1 MAPLDSVFSA
11 ALRDAGGRFQPGRSG
26 NPRGRPPGSLNR
38 ATRLRA
44 WLDDGE
50 ERSNARIVIDR
61 ALGGDHVAAR
71 HLMDR
76 LDPKPR
82 TRPLPLVLGDDIEID
97 STYEAAFHLMATGE
111 IAPDEAI
118 AVGRFLDQLRAHR
131 AKSDAA
137 AAQAADDAQLA
148 AARAART
155 AALERQNDLLRRE
168 NAGLSARLAAL
179 ESAAALPPAPAPALA
194 DDQYS
199 ACIIRPASQDAAPPA
214 EAPVTPLAETPV
226 AMSPPAPAPV
236 PTSAPAPSPADD
248 LYSASIIRSPA
259 PPDLAPPPPA
269 SQPIPAAP
277 MRRRKSA
284 MRYWAGQPAPGIAY
298 AGERIRGVQERR
310 YDSTRGI
317 RSV

>member
-1 MAPLDSVFSA
+1 MAPLDDSA

-50 ERSNARIVIDR
+50 ERTNARVVIDR

-131 AKSDAA
+131 AQSDAA

-155 AALERQNDLLRRE
+155 AALELQNDLLRRE
-168 NAGLSARLAAL
+168 NASLSARLAAL
-179 ESAAALPPAPAPALA
+179 ESAAAAPPAPAPT
-194 DDQYS
+194 DQYS
-199 ACIIRPASQDAAPPA
+199 ACIIRPAPQDAALP
-214 EAPVTPLAETPV
+214 AETPV
-226 AMSPPAPAPV
+226 EMFPAMP
-236 PTSAPAPSPADD
+236 APAPSPAPTQTDD
-248 LYSASIIRSPA
+248 QYSASIIRSPT
-259 PPDLAPPPPA
+259 PPD
-269 SQPIPAAP
+269 AAP

-284 MRYWAGQPAPGIAY
+284 TRDGAGQPAPGALY
-298 AGERIRGVQERR
+298 AGERISGAPGRRSDTDRGVRA
-310 YDSTRGI
+310 
-317 RSV
+317 V

>member
-1 MAPLDSVFSA
+1 MAPLDSAEVAS
-11 ALRDAGGRFQPGRSG
+11 RDAGGRFQPGRSG

-50 ERSNARIVIDR
+50 ERANARVVIDR

-118 AVGRFLDQLRAHR
+118 AVARFLNELREHR
-131 AKSDAA
+131 AKSDAV

-148 AARAART
+148 EARAART
-155 AALERQNDLLRRE
+155 AALELQNDLLRRE
-168 NAGLSARLAAL
+168 NASLSARLAAL
-179 ESAAALPPAPAPALA
+179 ESAAAPPPAPTLA

-199 ACIIRPASQDAAPPA
+199 ASIIRPAPEDGAPPRAAPVEISRPA
-214 EAPVTPLAETPV
+214 SASAPV
-226 AMSPPAPAPV
+226 
-236 PTSAPAPSPADD
+236 PSPADD
-248 LYSASIIRSPA
+248 QYSASIIRSPT
-259 PPDLAPPPPA
+259 PPDAPPPPA

-284 MRYWAGQPAPGIAY
+284 MRYWAGKPAPGVAY